1 MKKYIAFFLLSL
13 FTLTCFAQEAI
24 QHIYEYDDAG
34 NRISRT
40 HIVLSDRSLRTDDS
54 GTNSWDSS
62 KSPYYEEFIGR
73 NMVKV
78 FPNPTQ
84 GLVTLQFEQPVENS
98 YYQLNGLEGQ
108 LLSEGRISTT
118 TITIDLT
125 EYRTGVYLLTIA
137 LNNEKETWKI
147 IKK

>member
-1 MKKYIAFFLLSL
+1 
-13 FTLTCFAQEAI
+13 
-24 QHIYEYDDAG
+24 
-34 NRISRT
+34 
-40 HIVLSDRSLRTDDS
+40 
-54 GTNSWDSS
+54 
-62 KSPYYEEFIGR
+62 
-73 NMVKV
+73 MVKV